1 MKTFHIILA
10 GILIFVGL
18 TGASCNRP
26 QPNTTTDIAQAVIT
40 TGIKYDNQPENN
52 LEEVGDSS
60 PSIYLSAQV
69 VRPTSATAIKVV
81 WYKLP
86 NQILATETFS
96 GKRTDSRNQFDFNY
110 KSNSSWLS
118 SRIERPG
125 LSWPAGDYKTEVYV
139 GGSLSKTVFF
149 RIVTDAE
156 AEKQQLGRI
165 ITSLSFGD
173 ALTGDNEISSS
184 KTYFSRT
191 TPVIYIQ
198 VGISNAPAGT
208 DLEIAVRQV
217 KTDTLVN
224 TFSSV
229 VSGNDI
235 VLFSL
240 GKSQFGRFWSDK
252 LWPTGSFEVAAKIN
266 QTTVRTANLIIQ
278 G

>member
-10 GILIFVGL
+10 GILIFMGL
-18 TGASCNRP
+18 TGSSCNRP
-26 QPNTTTDIAQAVIT
+26 QANTTTDIAQAVIA

-69 VRPTSATAIKVV
+69 VRPTSTTAIRVV

-110 KSNSSWLS
+110 KTNSSWLS
-118 SRIERPG
+118 SRIERPS
-125 LSWPAGDYKTEVYV
+125 LSWPTGDYKTEVYI
-139 GGSLSKTVFF
+139 GENLAKTVFF
-149 RIVTDAE
+149 HIATDAE

-173 ALTGDNEISSS
+173 SLTGDNRISSG

-191 TPVIYIQ
+191 TPTIYIQ
-198 VGISNAPAGT
+198 VGIGNAPAGT
-208 DLEIAVRQV
+208 DLEVAVRQV

-229 VSGNDI
+229 VSGNDT

-240 GKSQFGRFWSDK
+240 GKSQFGRLWSDK
-252 LWPTGSFEVAAKIN
+252 LWPTGSFEVTAKIN
-266 QTTVRTANLIIQ
+266 QTTVRTANFIIQ